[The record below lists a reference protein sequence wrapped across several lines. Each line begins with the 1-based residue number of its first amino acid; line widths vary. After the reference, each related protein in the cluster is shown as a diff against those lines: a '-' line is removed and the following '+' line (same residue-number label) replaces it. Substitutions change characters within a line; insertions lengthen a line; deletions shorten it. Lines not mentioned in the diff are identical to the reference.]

1 MASCVWVPMPGRDHV
16 KVCAVCQRAVDL
28 SKMAVRTLE
37 HPCKGGGFERM
48 AEQQIKGTEPEPATV
63 APPSRPEP
71 PKATGPA
78 LRIDPDPVK
87 LPGELAVLVTYFNP
101 AGVASLRQNYVRFM
115 SDIRTFGVPV
125 FNAEVA
131 YPGQE
136 FVDPGA
142 SLKLHAT
149 WEKNLLWQKERLLNH
164 MAAGLP
170 DRFDKVAWVDADI
183 LFLDRNVFARTA
195 EALESWPVLQMWGRW
210 HFTDHR
216 GTIILSGDSVGHLAE
231 RFLRGGGHPGGAW
244 AARRSVFE
252 LDETHI
258 LGGGDTVSL
267 EAWVGR
273 RDTFLQRFM
282 TPPWRAFYDEWA
294 VKQFDRIRGRV
305 TALEGEAIHLY
316 HGSRDN
322 RRYND
327 RSHWLHD
334 FGLNPERHLEIQDNG
349 LLAFT
354 DEAPAGLR
362 SIVRDYWFQVR
373 KEDEG
378 LT

>member
-1 MASCVWVPMPGRDHV
+1 MPGLDHV

-28 SKMAVRTLE
+28 SKMSVRTLGN
-37 HPCKGGGFERM
+37 PCKGGGFENL
-48 AEQQIKGTEPEPATV
+48 AKEALKQEPAVV

-71 PKATGPA
+71 PAAKEPEKT
-78 LRIDPDPVK
+78 IEPDPVK
-87 LPGELAVLVTYFNP
+87 LPGKIACLVTYFNP
-101 AGVASLRQNYVRFM
+101 AGVVSLRQNYVRFM
-115 SDIRTFGVPV
+115 SDIRTFGVDV

-136 FVDPGA
+136 FVDQGA
-142 SLKLHAT
+142 SLKLRAT
-149 WEKNLLWQKERLLNH
+149 FEDNLLWQKERLLNH
-164 MAAGLP
+164 MAWLLP
-170 DRFDKVAWVDADI
+170 AEFDKIAWVDADI
-183 LFLDRNVFARTA
+183 LFLDRAVFERTA
-195 EALESWPVLQMWGRW
+195 EALEQWPVLQMWGRW

-216 GTIILSGDSVGHLAE
+216 GTIVLTGNSIGHLAE

-244 AARRSVFE
+244 AARRSCFE

-273 RDTFLQRFM
+273 KDTFLQRFM
-282 TPPWRAFYDEWA
+282 TPPWRAFYERWA
-294 VKQFDRIRGRV
+294 EKQFAKVQGRV
-305 TALEGEAIHLY
+305 TDLEGEAVHLY
-316 HGSRDN
+316 HGSREN

-327 RSHWLHD
+327 RSHWL
-334 FGLNPERHLEIQDNG
+334 FEEGLDPERHLTIQHNG

-354 DEAPAGLR
+354 PAAPAGLR
-362 SIVRDYWFQVR
+362 KVIRNYWFSVR